1 MRSSSTSG
9 HELEKFIHVITDH
22 IDVVI
27 FESKGTFNQ
36 HGQRDLAEEALDLLS
51 SLSDT
56 KNVLDSLGKKIAND
70 SSNKSVKQKIA
81 NTSYEIAKYAKDLLS
96 LLE

>member
-9 HELEKFIHVITDH
+9 HELEKIICVITDH

-27 FESKGTFNQ
+27 FESKGTFSQ
-36 HGQRDLAEEALDLLS
+36 HGHRDLAEDALNLLS

-56 KNVLDSLGKKIAND
+56 KNLLDSLGKKIAHD
-70 SSNKSVKQKIA
+70 SSNKSFKQKIA
-81 NTSYEIAKYAKDLLS
+81 NTSYEIAKYAKELLS

>member
-9 HELEKFIHVITDH
+9 HELDKFIHVITDH

-27 FESKGTFNQ
+27 FETKGTFSR
-36 HGQRDLAEEALDLLS
+36 HGHRDLADEALNLVS
-51 SLSDT
+51 NLSDT
-56 KNVLDSLGKKIAND
+56 KNFMESLGSKIAKD
-70 SSNKSVKQKIA
+70 ATNKSLKQKIA
-81 NTSYEIAKYAKDLLS
+81 NTSYEIAKYAKDLLG

>member
-9 HELEKFIHVITDH
+9 NEMEKTIRVIADH

-27 FESKGTFNQ
+27 FESKGTFSR
-36 HGQRDLAEEALDLLS
+36 HGNNDLSDDGLDLVSGLS
-51 SLSDT
+51 EAC
-56 KNVLDSLGKKIAND
+56 NVMKSLGTKIAND
-70 SSNKSVKQKIA
+70 SLNKSLKQNIA
-81 NTSYEIAKYAKDLLS
+81 NTSYEVAKYAKDLLG